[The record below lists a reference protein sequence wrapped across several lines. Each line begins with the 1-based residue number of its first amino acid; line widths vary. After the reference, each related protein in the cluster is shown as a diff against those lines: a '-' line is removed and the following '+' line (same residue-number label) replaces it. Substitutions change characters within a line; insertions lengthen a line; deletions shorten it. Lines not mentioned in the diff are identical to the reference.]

1 MSSLKHQIREEAKK
15 LGFTQVGFAKI
26 EALEKESKRLKK
38 WLDEGKHGKM
48 DYLANHFE
56 IRKDPSKLVDGA
68 KTIICLSFNYHF
80 PNKDSSSKQPKIA
93 SYALGKDYHKVLKK
107 KLNLLLRWLKE
118 NAEVKS
124 GRCFVD
130 SAPILERDWAI
141 RSGLGW
147 QGKNTL
153 LIHPKMGSY
162 FFLAEIIVDV
172 EIENEDKVITD
183 HCGTC
188 TRCIDACP
196 TQAIDSKGYLLD
208 ASKCISYLTIEL
220 KQEENIPIEFKGKME
235 DWIFGCD
242 ICQEVCPWN
251 KFSTPHQEEA
261 FLPKEELLNMTQKDW
276 EELTEEKFNSLFYGS
291 AVKRTKFKGLKRN
304 IDFLGSLDGKIHN
317 LPS

>member
-15 LGFTQVGFAKI
+15 LGFSQVGFTKI
-26 EALEKESKRLKK
+26 EALEEESKRLKK
-38 WLDEGKHGKM
+38 WLEEGKQGKM

-56 IRKDPSKLVDGA
+56 IRKDPSKLVNGA

-80 PNKDSSSKQPKIA
+80 PNRDFTSNQPKIA

-107 KLNLLLRWLKE
+107 KLNLLLNWLKE

-130 SAPILERDWAI
+130 SAPILERDWAV

-153 LIHPKMGSY
+153 LIHPRIGSY
-162 FFLAEIIVDV
+162 FFLAEIIVDI
-172 EIENEDKVITD
+172 EIEKEEKAITD

-196 TQAIDSKGYLLD
+196 TQAIDSQGYILD
-208 ASKCISYLTIEL
+208 ATKCISYLTIEL
-220 KQEENIPIEFKGKME
+220 KQEENIPVEFKGKME

-242 ICQEVCPWN
+242 ICQQVCPWN
-251 KFSTPHQEEA
+251 RFSTPHQEEA
-261 FLPKEELLNMTQKDW
+261 FLPKEELLNMTRQDW
-276 EELTEEKFNSLFYGS
+276 EELTEEKFNALFEGS

-304 IDFLGSLDGKIHN
+304 IEFL
-317 LPS
+317 

>member
-15 LGFTQVGFAKI
+15 LGFSQVGFAKI
-26 EALEKESKRLKK
+26 EALEEESKRLKK
-38 WLDEGKHGKM
+38 WLDEGKQGKM

-56 IRKDPSKLVDGA
+56 IRKDPSKLVHGA

-80 PNKDSSSKQPKIA
+80 PNRDSGSKQPKIA

-118 NAEVKS
+118 NAEVNS

-130 SAPILERDWAI
+130 SAPILERYWAVK
-141 RSGLGW
+141 SGLGW

-162 FFLAEIIVDV
+162 FFLAEIVVDI
-172 EIENEDKVITD
+172 EIENEEKAITD

-196 TQAIDSKGYLLD
+196 TQAIDSKGYILD
-208 ASKCISYLTIEL
+208 AKKCISYLTIEL
-220 KQEENIPIEFKGKME
+220 KQEENIPDEFKGKME

-251 KFSTPHQEEA
+251 RFSTPHQEEA
-261 FLPKEELLNMTQKDW
+261 FLPKEELLKMTRKDW
-276 EELTEEKFNSLFYGS
+276 DELTEEKFNSLFEGS
-291 AVKRTKFKGLKRN
+291 AIKRTKFKGLKRN
-304 IDFLGSLDGKIHN
+304 IEFL
-317 LPS
+317 